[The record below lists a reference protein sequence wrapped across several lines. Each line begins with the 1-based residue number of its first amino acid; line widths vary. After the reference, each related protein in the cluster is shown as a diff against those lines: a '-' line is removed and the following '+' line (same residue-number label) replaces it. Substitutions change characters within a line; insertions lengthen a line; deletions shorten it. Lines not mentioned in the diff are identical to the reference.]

1 MMLNYDKKYDVIVV
15 GGGHAGYE
23 ACLAAAAMGC
33 STLLVTINLDTIGL
47 MSCNP
52 AIGGLAK
59 GQLVKEIDALGGI
72 MGRATDATAIQ
83 FRMLNTK
90 KGTAVRSSRAQA
102 DRQQYRLWI
111 KHALESA
118 HNLTI
123 KQAIVE
129 KIIVSD
135 GRATGVETLI
145 GERFMGSAVII
156 ATGTFLNGL
165 IHIGLTRFAA
175 GRLGE
180 LPAVGLAQNLRDL
193 GFDIGRLKTGT
204 TPRLDARTIDFTV
217 MERQDGDTPPR
228 PFSFSTQRI
237 EKQQMPCHITYTNER
252 THAIIR
258 EGFDRSPLYT
268 GVIQGTGARYCP
280 SIEDKI
286 KRFPEKDRHQIFIE
300 PEGHETCEVYPGGIP
315 TSLPLDV
322 QIRMVRS
329 IRGLEEAEIMRPGYA
344 IEYDYV
350 NPVQLT
356 PALETKAVAGLFLAG
371 QINGTSGYEE
381 AGAQGLM
388 AGINAALRVKK
399 AKPFVL
405 DRSEAYIG
413 VLIDDL
419 VTKGTL
425 EPYRMFTSRA
435 EYRLMLREDNADLRL
450 TEKAYRLGLV
460 GDGAYGRFSAKKD
473 RIARE
478 LQRIE
483 NMKIQPTQ
491 DIQQWLH
498 SLGTSPLKEAVML
511 RELLKRPEIDYNAC
525 RAVQLVPA
533 DITEEVY
540 GQVETEV
547 KYEGYITRQM
557 LHIEKFKRL
566 EDARIPEGM
575 AFDTIPGLTAEVRE
589 KLSRVRPLSL
599 GQASRISGLTPAALA
614 ILMVFIKKFQAEGAA
629 A

>member
-1 MMLNYDKKYDVIVV
+1 MFDYVKKYDVIVV

-33 STLLVTINLDTIGL
+33 STLLLTINLDTIGL

-90 KGTAVRSSRAQA
+90 KGAAVRSSRAQA
-102 DRQQYRLWI
+102 DRQHYRLWI

-118 HNLTI
+118 KNLTI

-135 GRATGVETLI
+135 GRAAGVETLI

-180 LPAVGLAQNLRDL
+180 LPSVGLAQNLRDM
-193 GFDIGRLKTGT
+193 GFDVGRLKTGT
-204 TPRLDARTIDFTV
+204 TPRLDARTINFDV
-217 MERQDGDTPPR
+217 MERQEGDIPPR
-228 PFSFSTQRI
+228 PFSFSTGRI
-237 EKQQMPCHITYTNER
+237 EKQQLPCHITYTNER
-252 THAIIR
+252 THDIIR

-268 GVIQGTGARYCP
+268 GIIQGTGARYCP

-286 KRFPEKDRHQIFIE
+286 KRFPEKIRHQIFIE
-300 PEGHETCEVYPGGIP
+300 PEGYDTCEVYPNGIP
-315 TSLPLDV
+315 TSLPLDI
-322 QIRMVRS
+322 QIRMVQS

-356 PALETKAVAGLFLAG
+356 PDLQTKRLAGLFLAG

-399 AKPFVL
+399 EKPFIL

-450 TEKAYRLGLV
+450 TEKGYRLGLV
-460 GDGAYGRFSAKKD
+460 GTASYDRFLTKKE
-473 RIARE
+473 RIVCE

-483 NMKIQPTQ
+483 SSKIQPTEE
-491 DIQQWLH
+491 IQQWLQSH
-498 SLGTSPLKEAVML
+498 GTSPLKEPVML
-511 RELLKRPEIDYNAC
+511 RELLKRPEIDYSAC
-525 RAVQLVPA
+525 RALQLVPDDIPA
-533 DITEEVY
+533 DVY
-540 GQVETEV
+540 EQVETEV
-547 KYEGYITRQM
+547 KYKGYIDRQA
-557 LHIEKFKRL
+557 LLIEKFKRL

-575 AFDTIPGLTAEVRE
+575 AFDAIPGLTAEVRE
-589 KLSRVRPLSL
+589 KLLRVRPASL
-599 GQASRISGLTPAALA
+599 GQASRISGMTPAALS
-614 ILMVFIKKFQAEGAA
+614 ILMIFIKKFQAEAA
-629 A
+629 AA

>member
-1 MMLNYDKKYDVIVV
+1 MLDYDKKFDVIVV

-23 ACLAAAAMGC
+23 ACLAASAMGC

-59 GQLVKEIDALGGI
+59 GQIVKEIDALGGI

-102 DRQQYRLWI
+102 DRQHYRLWI

-118 HNLTI
+118 KNLTI

-135 GRATGVETLI
+135 GRAAGVETAI
-145 GERFMGSAVII
+145 GERFTGSAVII

-180 LPAVGLAQNLRDL
+180 LPSVGLAQNLHEL
-193 GFDIGRLKTGT
+193 GFDLGRLKTGT
-204 TPRLDARTIDFTV
+204 TPRLDARTINFAV
-217 MERQDGDTPPR
+217 MERQDGDTPAR
-228 PFSFSTQRI
+228 PFSFSTKRI
-237 EKQQMPCHITYTNER
+237 DKPQMPCHITYTNAR
-252 THAIIR
+252 THDIIR

-300 PEGHETCEVYPGGIP
+300 PEGYETCEVYPSGIP
-315 TSLPLDV
+315 TSLPLDI

-350 NPVQLT
+350 NPVQLN

-388 AGINAALRVKK
+388 AGINAALRIKRE
-399 AKPFVL
+399 KPFVL

-460 GDGAYGRFSAKKD
+460 GEADYGRFSTKKEC
-473 RIARE
+473 IARE

-483 NMKIQPTQ
+483 SSKIQPTEE
-491 DIQQWLH
+491 IQQWLH
-498 SLGTSPLKEAVML
+498 TLGTSPLKEAVML

-525 RAVQLVPA
+525 RAVKLVPE
-533 DITEEVY
+533 DIPEDVY
-540 GQVETEV
+540 EQVETEV
-547 KYEGYITRQM
+547 KYEGYIARQV
-557 LHIEKFKRL
+557 LLIEKFKRM
-566 EDARIPEGM
+566 EDARIPEDL

-589 KLSRVRPLSL
+589 KLLRVRPASL
-599 GQASRISGLTPAALA
+599 GQASRIAGITPAALS
-614 ILMVFIKKFQAEGAA
+614 ILMISIKKFQAEAA
-629 A
+629 AA

>member
-1 MMLNYDKKYDVIVV
+1 MLDYDKKFDVIVV

-23 ACLAAAAMGC
+23 ACLAASAMGC

-59 GQLVKEIDALGGI
+59 GQIVKEIDALGGI

-102 DRQQYRLWI
+102 DRQHYRLWI

-118 HNLTI
+118 KNLTI

-135 GRATGVETLI
+135 GRAAGVETAI
-145 GERFMGSAVII
+145 GERFTGSAVII

-180 LPAVGLAQNLRDL
+180 LPSVGLAQNLHEL
-193 GFDIGRLKTGT
+193 GFDLGRLKTGT
-204 TPRLDARTIDFTV
+204 TPRLDARTINFAV
-217 MERQDGDTPPR
+217 MERQDGDTPAR
-228 PFSFSTQRI
+228 PFSFSTKRI
-237 EKQQMPCHITYTNER
+237 DKPQMPCHITYTNAR
-252 THAIIR
+252 THDIIR

-286 KRFPEKDRHQIFIE
+286 KRFPEKYRHQIFIE
-300 PEGHETCEVYPGGIP
+300 PEGYETCEVYPSGIP
-315 TSLPLDV
+315 TSLPLDI

-388 AGINAALRVKK
+388 AGINAALRIKRE
-399 AKPFVL
+399 KPFVL

-460 GDGAYGRFSAKKD
+460 GEADYGRFSTKKEC
-473 RIARE
+473 IARE

-483 NMKIQPTQ
+483 SSKIQPTEE
-491 DIQQWLH
+491 IQQWLH
-498 SLGTSPLKEAVML
+498 TLGTSPLKEAVML

-525 RAVQLVPA
+525 RAVKLVPEDIPA
-533 DITEEVY
+533 DVY
-540 GQVETEV
+540 EQVETEV
-547 KYEGYITRQM
+547 KYEGYIARQV
-557 LHIEKFKRL
+557 LLIEKFKRM
-566 EDARIPEGM
+566 EDARIPEDL

-589 KLSRVRPLSL
+589 KLLRVRPASL
-599 GQASRISGLTPAALA
+599 GQASRISGITPAALS
-614 ILMVFIKKFQAEGAA
+614 ILMISIKKFQAEAA
-629 A
+629 AA

>member
-1 MMLNYDKKYDVIVV
+1 
-15 GGGHAGYE
+15 
-23 ACLAAAAMGC
+23 
-33 STLLVTINLDTIGL
+33 
-47 MSCNP
+47 
-52 AIGGLAK
+52 
-59 GQLVKEIDALGGI
+59 
-72 MGRATDATAIQ
+72 
-83 FRMLNTK
+83 
-90 KGTAVRSSRAQA
+90 
-102 DRQQYRLWI
+102 
-111 KHALESA
+111 
-118 HNLTI
+118 
-123 KQAIVE
+123 
-129 KIIVSD
+129 
-135 GRATGVETLI
+135 
-145 GERFMGSAVII
+145 
-156 ATGTFLNGL
+156 
-165 IHIGLTRFAA
+165 
-175 GRLGE
+175 
-180 LPAVGLAQNLRDL
+180 
-193 GFDIGRLKTGT
+193 
-204 TPRLDARTIDFTV
+204 

-228 PFSFSTQRI
+228 PFSFSTERI
-237 EKQQMPCHITYTNER
+237 EKRQMPCHITYTNAA
-252 THAIIR
+252 THDIIR

-300 PEGHETCEVYPGGIP
+300 PEGYETCEVYPSGIP
-315 TSLPLDV
+315 TSLPLDI

-329 IRGLEEAEIMRPGYA
+329 IRGMEETEIMRPGYA

-388 AGINAALRVKK
+388 AGINAALRIKRE
-399 AKPFVL
+399 KPFVL

-460 GDGAYGRFSAKKD
+460 GEADYGRFSTKKEC
-473 RIARE
+473 IARE

-483 NMKIQPTQ
+483 SAKIQPTEE
-491 DIQQWLH
+491 IQQWLH
-498 SLGTSPLKEAVML
+498 TLGTSPLKEAVML

-525 RAVQLVPA
+525 RAAKLVPEDLPA
-533 DITEEVY
+533 DVY
-540 GQVETEV
+540 EQVETEV
-547 KYEGYITRQM
+547 KYEGYIARQV
-557 LHIEKFKRL
+557 LLIEKFKRL
-566 EDARIPEGM
+566 EDARIPEGL

-589 KLSRVRPLSL
+589 KLLRVRPASL
-599 GQASRISGLTPAALA
+599 GQASRIAGITPAALS
-614 ILMVFIKKFQAEGAA
+614 ILMISIKKFQAQAA
-629 A
+629 AA